1 LIKRSLIAVVAGRN
15 VLEIYVGENRLVRR
29 IFTQ

>member
-1 LIKRSLIAVVAGRN
+1 VGAGTRWSLAAGRN